1 MSGARGIAGIVV
13 AMALWFAAPASA
25 ASWAVLP
32 SPGDGVLNAVACTSP
47 MACTAVGL
55 VGSPAGPGSILAE
68 RWNGRSWSVQP
79 EVHPHWLGQ
88 SEWTAVSC
96 AGPRFCIAIGEVVFA
111 SSFSGRVRSIIGIWR
126 GSKWSVSFPRDG
138 GPGAGISFQ
147 DTLGLVSCVSA
158 RFCAAGGWGLTSR
171 LPPGTAPS
179 ARRWNGRHWSVMRTA
194 RGVTAPA
201 SVWCAAPRACLG
213 ISGNAFER
221 WDGSRWSRA
230 GRMPAAP
237 DVESVSW
244 GGLACRSRTSCI
256 DVGLGFPGGDSSSV
270 SLVAEWNGKV
280 WRENTPGETPNADS
294 NVFWG
299 PSSCTAA
306 LGCLILGNNAAAV
319 GGRSSPKQSAR
330 LWTGTRWAA
339 FPAPSATALSP
350 GVPIQLGGVSCV
362 AKTCIAVG
370 SAGSSPVR
378 TLTER
383 YR

>member
-32 SPGDGVLNAVACTSP
+32 SPGDGVLNAVACTAP
-47 MACTAVGL
+47 MAYTAVGL

-147 DTLGLVSCVSA
+147 DTLGLVSCVFA
-158 RFCAAGGWGLTSR
+158 RFCVAGGWGLTSR

-179 ARRWNGRHWSVMRTA
+179 ARRWNGTRWSVMRTA
-194 RGVTAPA
+194 RGVTPPA

-230 GRMPAAP
+230 GRMPAAQ
-237 DVESVSW
+237 DFESVSW

-280 WRENTPGETPNADS
+280 WREN
-294 NVFWG
+294 
-299 PSSCTAA
+299 
-306 LGCLILGNNAAAV
+306 
-319 GGRSSPKQSAR
+319 
-330 LWTGTRWAA
+330 
-339 FPAPSATALSP
+339 
-350 GVPIQLGGVSCV
+350 
-362 AKTCIAVG
+362 
-370 SAGSSPVR
+370 
-378 TLTER
+378 
-383 YR
+383 

>member
-1 MSGARGIAGIVV
+1 
-13 AMALWFAAPASA
+13 
-25 ASWAVLP
+25 
-32 SPGDGVLNAVACTSP
+32 
-47 MACTAVGL
+47 
-55 VGSPAGPGSILAE
+55 
-68 RWNGRSWSVQP
+68 
-79 EVHPHWLGQ
+79 
-88 SEWTAVSC
+88 
-96 AGPRFCIAIGEVVFA
+96 
-111 SSFSGRVRSIIGIWR
+111 
-126 GSKWSVSFPRDG
+126 
-138 GPGAGISFQ
+138 
-147 DTLGLVSCVSA
+147 
-158 RFCAAGGWGLTSR
+158 
-171 LPPGTAPS
+171 
-179 ARRWNGRHWSVMRTA
+179 
-194 RGVTAPA
+194 
-201 SVWCAAPRACLG
+201 
-213 ISGNAFER
+213 
-221 WDGSRWSRA
+221 
-230 GRMPAAP
+230 MPAAQ
-237 DVESVSW
+237 DFESVSW

-280 WRENTPGETPNADS
+280 WRENTPGEMPSADS

-319 GGRSSPKQSAR
+319 GGLSSPKQSAR